1 MCLFWRAA
9 LLTITII
16 TSCVFSSLQSTHHL
30 HRRRH
35 HGHQQQHG
43 YTHDDDDDEEIDD
56 DDDEDDEN
64 DDDDDKDDDDDD
76 ASRVF
81 EVEASSESTPM
92 CLMALRTVDPTP
104 PETTRRPPPNL
115 RERPLRVFD
124 GIEVQDLGF
133 TIQ

>member
-43 YTHDDDDDEEIDD
+43 HTHDDDDDEID

-64 DDDDDKDDDDDD
+64 DDDDKDDDGDDDD

-81 EVEASSESTPM
+81 EVEASLESTPM

-124 GIEVQDLGF
+124 GIEVQDLGD

>member
-1 MCLFWRAA
+1 MSVLEGCTINHHNHHIMCL
-9 LLTITII
+9 
-16 TSCVFSSLQSTHHL
+16 QQL

-43 YTHDDDDDEEIDD
+43 YTHDDDDDE
-56 DDDEDDEN
+56 DDEN
-64 DDDDDKDDDDDD
+64 DDDDKDDDGDDDDDD

-81 EVEASSESTPM
+81 EVEASLESTPM